1 MKTIKSLAKNQGTVE
16 DQRTELIESLEFSY
30 PNIQLSDVRFIEV
43 DGEWSVFAVDY
54 EGTLWNTQF

>member
-16 DQRTELIESLEFSY
+16 SQKAELIESLEFSY